1 LGTGGMLT
9 KLQAADLARRS
20 GAMVVIAAGDESDV
34 LIRLFAGEMI
44 GTRFTPVSSPLE
56 GRKRYILAGSDSLG
70 VLGVDAGAE
79 RALRTGGSLLPV
91 GISVVEGHFE
101 RGDTV
106 GVNGPNGVEIARGL
120 VNYRANDLER
130 IRGQQSESIE
140 AILGYAYGD
149 EVIHRNNM
157 VLLLGGS
164 KC

>member
-1 LGTGGMLT
+1 
-9 KLQAADLARRS
+9 
-20 GAMVVIAAGDESDV
+20 
-34 LIRLFAGEMI
+34 
-44 GTRFTPVSSPLE
+44 
-56 GRKRYILAGSDSLG
+56 
-70 VLGVDAGAE
+70 
-79 RALRTGGSLLPV
+79 V
-91 GISVVEGHFE
+91 GISVVEGNFE

-157 VLLLGGS
+157 VLL
-164 KC
+164 